1 MISGDVGEDFVL
13 KALNYG
19 VIGLSAVMLVVT
31 SRVLAAEQKR
41 EGYPRQG
48 IVRLGSFFMFF
59 CLCLAGLST
68 YAQIHDQRSFTSL
81 KEENSKLSG
90 RLTEIGFKAREI
102 HRQLCDK
109 VFFEVI
115 SAKKNEPKRNFDSL
129 LHIVRELNDSTR
141 DIAIDANVDPANFPA
156 CEEK

>member
-1 MISGDVGEDFVL
+1 MIANDVGEDFIL

-48 IVRLGSFFMFF
+48 IVRLASLFMFF

-68 YAQIHDQRSFTSL
+68 YAQIRDQRSFTSL
-81 KEENSKLSG
+81 KDENSKLSG
-90 RLTEIGFKAREI
+90 RLTNIGFRAGEI
-102 HRQLCDK
+102 HR
-109 VFFEVI
+109 
-115 SAKKNEPKRNFDSL
+115 
-129 LHIVRELNDSTR
+129 
-141 DIAIDANVDPANFPA
+141 
-156 CEEK
+156 